1 MKVIFYKNSSE
12 RNTINK
18 KITQIGSTDVL
29 AVKGQS
35 SILNPT
41 LLLNTN
47 LNEMLDSNYIYIAE
61 WKRYYYIDDVVVI
74 TGGRCELHCSVD
86 VLESFK
92 NEILNLAVILSD
104 TKVTGATNYLLGDV
118 WKTNVKETTTIKTF
132 PKGLN
137 DSGEFILITA
147 GG

>member
-1 MKVIFYKNSSE
+1 MEVIFYKNSSE

-41 LLLNTN
+41 LLLITN

-61 WKRYYYIDDVVVI
+61 WKRYYYIDDVIII
-74 TGGRCELHCSVD
+74 TGGRYELHCSVD

-92 NEILNLAVILSD
+92 KEILNLTCIID
-104 TKVTGATNYLLGDV
+104 KQDQTNYNKYKDDGSFV
-118 WKTNVKETTTIKTF
+118 TENRVFNTVISF
-132 PKGLN
+132 NNGFN
-137 DSGEFILITA
+137 DSGEYILITA